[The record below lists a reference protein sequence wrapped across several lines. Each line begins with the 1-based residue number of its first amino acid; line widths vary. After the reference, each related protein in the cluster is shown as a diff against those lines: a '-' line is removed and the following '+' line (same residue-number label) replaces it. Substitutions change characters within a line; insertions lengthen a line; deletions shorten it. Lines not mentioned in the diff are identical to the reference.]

1 MTRIIGTIRYGVVSL
16 LFCLICF
23 SGISGN
29 FSSAKEL
36 SKDLE
41 SRAISYDHLAQELM
55 MKMDYDSAY
64 VFVNRGLKCLE
75 GKNAPE
81 LMSGLLLCR
90 AKVQTL
96 RSNIN
101 AGMEDAQSALALADK
116 FGYRRIKAKAL
127 LVISRIDIIS
137 YRDSLAEVH
146 ILESKRI
153 SE

>member
-64 VFVNRGLKCLE
+64 VSVNRGLKCLE

-90 AKVQTL
+90 AKVQTCVPISML
-96 RSNIN
+96 EWKMHRAHWHLQTNSAI
-101 AGMEDAQSALALADK
+101 AG
-116 FGYRRIKAKAL
+116 
-127 LVISRIDIIS
+127 
-137 YRDSLAEVH
+137 
-146 ILESKRI
+146 
-153 SE
+153 

>member
-1 MTRIIGTIRYGVVSL
+1 
-16 LFCLICF
+16 
-23 SGISGN
+23 
-29 FSSAKEL
+29 
-36 SKDLE
+36 
-41 SRAISYDHLAQELM
+41 
-55 MKMDYDSAY
+55 
-64 VFVNRGLKCLE
+64 LE